1 MAAATAVALAAGMTG
16 PASAKADRDRERA
29 ATATAAQGEAG
40 TPATARHRIT
50 LITGDRVA
58 VDAKRRVTAIEPA
71 AGRERMPVRT
81 LRTPTGHTLVIP
93 ADAQRL
99 ITTGKL
105 DQRLFDITELSKK
118 DNRRAQ
124 QKGLKLIV
132 DYTGAAAGPRSD
144 LRAAG
149 DTTVRRTLKT
159 LNADAI
165 TTPKQDAAD
174 LWKALTAKRGASTT
188 STASGIERIWL
199 DGTRRASLDKSV
211 PQIGAPKAW
220 EAGFDGKGV
229 KIAVLDTGVDAT
241 HPDLKGQVAAKKNFT
256 TSPDTKDRIGHG
268 THVAST
274 AAGTGAKSGGKLK
287 GVAPGAKLLNGKVL
301 DDTGA
306 GSDSE
311 VIAGMEWAA
320 AQGADIVNLSLGGDD
335 EAGVDPLEATVNKL
349 SKDKGIL
356 FAIAAG
362 NDGYPRS
369 VGSPASADAAL
380 TVGAVDDNGKLAD
393 FSSQGPRVGDGA
405 IKPDVTAPGVDITA
419 AAAPGSIIDQ
429 EVGQK
434 PDGYLTISG
443 TSMATPH
450 VAGAAA
456 LLKQQ
461 HPNWKHAELKGALTA
476 STKDGGHKY
485 TPYQQGSGRIA
496 VDRAMKQTIVA
507 KPGSLNYGTQQWPHT
522 DDKPVTK
529 KVTYR
534 NLGSEAITLDLTV
547 QTTNPKGD
555 PAPTGFFKLGAKTV
569 KVPAGGTA
577 AVDLTADTK
586 LGGTADGTYSAYV
599 VATGAGQTVRTAAVV
614 DREIERHEVTI
625 KTIGR
630 DGKPAP
636 HYGTLFAGITGGDK
650 GLSLSPYNKSG
661 TAKVRVANGSYLL
674 DWSVFVDPDNTAKGT
689 DWLVRPKLTVDKDM
703 TVTLDARKAKPV
715 DIKLAVPGA
724 KQISVRTRYWYEGYG
739 LAPET
744 DSFKSLRTAHLGPEV
759 PDGLSQQWL
768 GTWTKGADTQYEMF
782 LGGKVKKLATG
793 YTKRLTPA
801 DFATV
806 KVGMG
811 ASSPG
816 RKGSLS
822 PFGYVPGS
830 HGTVQDLPEQKLP
843 RTRTL
848 HLSALGA
855 TKWAIDFEQY
865 GEKDEDGNP
874 TWEGLWRLRPPKT
887 FKAGKT
893 YQETFNTGVF
903 GPALNVDKGISR
915 KGDELGADIPLVAD
929 GTGRSGW
936 TPYSAG
942 KSTLYRN
949 GTKIAENEDPVTG
962 SRPFKVPAGEAEYK
976 LTTSMKRSTK
986 LSRVTSR
993 VDASWTFRSARAE
1006 NAQLPASTVRFTPKL
1021 SLASTA
1027 PAGARQS
1034 IPVKVQGPAAAPGNL
1049 KSLTVY
1055 ASYDAGRT
1063 WKKTTPVTEGEITVK
1078 NPAAGKSISLRANL
1092 TDKQGNKSTLSIY
1105 DAYFGK

>member
-1 MAAATAVALAAGMTG
+1 MAAATAVALASGMTG
-16 PASAKADRDRERA
+16 PAAAKADRDRERA
-29 ATATAAQGEAG
+29 ATATAAQGEAH

-50 LITGDRVA
+50 LITGDRVS

-71 AGRERMPVRT
+71 EGRERIPVRT

-132 DYTGAAAGPRSD
+132 DYKGAAGSRSD

-165 TTPKQDAAD
+165 TTPKRDAPD
-174 LWKALTAKRGASTT
+174 LWKALTAERGG

-199 DGTRRASLDKSV
+199 DGTRKASLDKSV

-220 EAGFDGKGV
+220 QAGLDGKGV
-229 KIAVLDTGVDAT
+229 KIAVLDTGVDAP
-241 HPDLKGQVAAKKNFT
+241 HPDLKNQVGAEKNFT
-256 TSPDTKDRIGHG
+256 TSPDTKDRYGHG
-268 THVAST
+268 THVASI

-287 GVAPGAKLLNGKVL
+287 GVAPGATLLNGKVL
-301 DDTGA
+301 DDG
-306 GSDSE
+306 GSGDDSGI
-311 VIAGMEWAA
+311 IAGMEWAA
-320 AQGADIVNLSLGGDD
+320 DQGADIVNLSLGGEDD
-335 EAGVDPLEATVNKL
+335 PDVDPLEATVNKL

-356 FAIAAG
+356 FTIAAG
-362 NDGYPRS
+362 NYGYPGS
-369 VGSPASADAAL
+369 VDSPASSDAAL
-380 TVGAVDDNGKLAD
+380 AVGAVDDNDKLAE

-419 AAAPGSIIDQ
+419 AAAPGSIIEK

-434 PDGYLTISG
+434 PEGYLTISG

-461 HPNWKHAELKGALTA
+461 HPDWKHAELKGALTA

-496 VDRAMKQTIVA
+496 VDRAMKQTVVA
-507 KPGSLNYGTQQWPHT
+507 KPVSLNYGTQQWPHT

-529 KVTYR
+529 KVTYK
-534 NLGSEAITLDLTV
+534 NTGSEAITLDLTV
-547 QTTNPKGD
+547 QATNPKGD
-555 PAPTGFFKLGAKTV
+555 PAPAGFFKLGAKTV

-586 LGGTADGTYSAYV
+586 LGGAAVGTYSAYV

-636 HYGTLFAGITGGDK
+636 HYEPLLTAVTGGDK
-650 GLSLSPYNKSG
+650 SQHFFPYDKSG
-661 TAKVRVANGSYLL
+661 TAKVRVANGSYLM

-715 DIKLAVPGA
+715 DVKLAVPGA
-724 KQISVRTRYWYEGYG
+724 KQISASSSYRYQDYSGIPMGESDKG
-739 LAPET
+739 
-744 DSFKSLRTAHLGPEV
+744 LRTAHLGPEA
-759 PDGLSQQWL
+759 PDGFNQQWL
-768 GTWTKGADTQYEMF
+768 ATWTKGADTQYDMF
-782 LGGKVKKLATG
+782 FGGEVKKLATG
-793 YTKRLTPA
+793 YTKRLEPA

-816 RKGSLS
+816 RKGSVF
-822 PFGYVPGS
+822 PFGHVPGAT
-830 HGTVQDLPEQKLP
+830 GTARILPEQKLP

-848 HLSALGA
+848 HLSALDA
-855 TKWAIDFEQY
+855 TKWHFEFEQY
-865 GEKDEDGNP
+865 GDKDEQGDP
-874 TWEGLWRLRPPKT
+874 MVEGFWAAFPPKT

-893 YQETFNTGVF
+893 YRETFNTGVF
-903 GPALNVDKGISR
+903 GPALGAGTGISR
-915 KGDELGADIPLVAD
+915 KGDELGADIPLIAD
-929 GTGRSGW
+929 GKGHLGSSE
-936 TPYSAG
+936 YSAG

-949 GTKIAENEDPVTG
+949 GTKIAENDDPVTG
-962 SRPFKVPAGEAEYK
+962 SRPFKVPAGEADYR

-986 LSRVTSR
+986 LSRVTTR
-993 VDASWTFRSARAE
+993 VDASWTFSSARAE

-1034 IPVKVQGPAAAPGNL
+1034 IPLKVQGPAAGPGNL

-1063 WKKTTPVTEGEITVK
+1063 WKKTPVTEGKITVK